1 MNTGGRD
8 GQDLPPMPYHVS
20 TFARASSRPKTPPSR
35 PPPQRRQPG
44 PTSSATRSA
53 WNCPDAFSV
62 PEQEDECPSTLRS
75 GLKMRCGI
83 VGSLVVT
90 WRPMTQRN
98 RDKRAESAR
107 RREARRSGASS
118 TAARRAEHRS
128 SPRGKRSRIGKSFA
142 ALVIILLVVIG
153 ARAVWRFIQPKHNVV
168 LVILDTVRADALG
181 CYGNPDNPT
190 PHMDEVASQG
200 VRFDQAI
207 STSGWTVPAV
217 ASLFTGTWPTIH
229 GAFGKGTDLNLTVI
243 RDEVPTA
250 AEVLKAKGFNCLGFA
265 NAAFVSPMLHFDRG
279 FDVFDHTYAYNW
291 NVRRA
296 DETIDAAV
304 KLIREHRRESNFVM
318 IHLFDA
324 HLNFDPPGD
333 YATKHTGGRSDPPTP
348 LTMDVCKAL
357 QTGDGMLPPAPEDT
371 QYVKGVYLGEVDF
384 IDAQIG
390 RLVNEL
396 KSMGIYDRTTL
407 ILVADHGEEFW
418 EHNGFEHGHTL
429 YDELI
434 RIPLIVK
441 LPLGTTPARKVV
453 DDQVRILDVMPMVF
467 ELVGVDQPPSFIGQ
481 SLMPLI
487 MGEPAKPRIAY
498 SESTLYGG
506 EKLSWR
512 AGEYKYIIDIAPN
525 VENRV
530 ELYNLQSDPG
540 ETLNLAESEAQ
551 IADGLRIDM
560 LSFFRGIVKQSGE
573 MSKPESADMS
583 PQNIKQLE
591 SLGYIG
597 RD

>member
-1 MNTGGRD
+1 
-8 GQDLPPMPYHVS
+8 
-20 TFARASSRPKTPPSR
+20 
-35 PPPQRRQPG
+35 
-44 PTSSATRSA
+44 
-53 WNCPDAFSV
+53 
-62 PEQEDECPSTLRS
+62 
-75 GLKMRCGI
+75 
-83 VGSLVVT
+83 
-90 WRPMTQRN
+90 MTQRN
-98 RDKRAESAR
+98 RNKRAETAR
-107 RREARRSGASS
+107 RREARRSDASS
-118 TAARRAEHRS
+118 TAARSGGRRS
-128 SPRGKRSRIGKSFA
+128 SRQGKGGRLGKSIA

-153 ARAVWRFIQPKHNVV
+153 ARAAWRLTIPKHNIV

-190 PHMDEVASQG
+190 PHIDEVAAQG

-217 ASLFTGTWPTIH
+217 ASLLTGTWPTIH
-229 GAFGKGTDLNLTVI
+229 GAFGKGTDLKFTVI

-250 AEVLKAKGFNCLGFA
+250 AEVLKAKGYNCLGFA

-304 KLIREHRRESNFVM
+304 KLIGEHRRDSNFVM

-324 HLNFDPPGD
+324 HLDFDPPGD

-357 QTGDGMLPPAPEDT
+357 QTGDGMLPPVPEDI
-371 QYVKGVYLGEVDF
+371 QYVKGVYQGEVDF

-390 RLVNEL
+390 RLVTEL
-396 KSMGIYDRTTL
+396 KSMGIYDQTTL

-418 EHNGFEHGHTL
+418 EHGGFEHGHTL
-429 YDELI
+429 YDELV

-441 LPLGTTPARKVV
+441 LPGGTTPARRVV
-453 DDQVRILDVMPMVF
+453 DDQVRIVDIMPMVF

-512 AGEYKYIIDIAPN
+512 AGDYKYIIDIAPI

-530 ELYNLQSDPG
+530 ELYNLQRDPG
-540 ETLNLAESEAQ
+540 ETLNLVESEAN
-551 IADGLRIDM
+551 IAERLHTDM
-560 LSFFRGIVKQSGE
+560 LSFFQGIVKQSGE
-573 MSKPESADMS
+573 MSRPESADMS
-583 PQNIKQLE
+583 PKNIEQLR